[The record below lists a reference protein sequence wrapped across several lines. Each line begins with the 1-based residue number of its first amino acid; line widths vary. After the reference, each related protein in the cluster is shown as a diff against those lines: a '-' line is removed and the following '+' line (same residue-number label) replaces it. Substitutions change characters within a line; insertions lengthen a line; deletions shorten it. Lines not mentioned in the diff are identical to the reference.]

1 MWLFRWPFPTV
12 LSMYVIVQ
20 VTISNC
26 IEHVCDCS
34 GDHFQFYWAYM
45 WLFRWPFPTVVLKM
59 YVTVKVTISNCIEH
73 VCDCSG
79 DHFQFYWAYMW
90 LFRWPFLTVLSMYA
104 TVQVAISNCS
114 IEHVCDCS
122 ADHFQLY
129 CACMWLFRWP
139 FPTVVLSMY
148 VIVQVTIFLL
158 EKLDVLLLKTS
169 EEEIQTDILPL
180 IFNSLVSNNI
190 QCQVK
195 RTPKSGF
202 SKSCSSTCFTG

>member
-1 MWLFRWPFPTV
+1 M
-12 LSMYVIVQ
+12 IVQ

-26 IEHVCDCS
+26 
-34 GDHFQFYWAYM
+34 
-45 WLFRWPFPTVVLKM
+45 
-59 YVTVKVTISNCIEH
+59 
-73 VCDCSG
+73 
-79 DHFQFYWAYMW
+79 
-90 LFRWPFLTVLSMYA
+90 
-104 TVQVAISNCS
+104 S
-114 IEHVCDCS
+114 IEHV
-122 ADHFQLY
+122 
-129 CACMWLFRWP
+129 
-139 FPTVVLSMY
+139 Y

-202 SKSCSSTCFTG
+202 SKSCSSTCFTGYAGMFIHFEHTIEAAITKSV